1 MNNMENNSF
10 YNNFLTSLK
19 AYLYDET
26 VKLNTLSTDNS
37 AVIALAQQ
45 EVSFLSQINPYVEVL
60 GELLQNIENIS
71 INIDSLNRDG
81 IRSNDNNINGLPELQ
96 PLNID
101 DVKLNANLEVDDD
114 NKETSPVQ
122 DESSGI
128 VDDGTNVV
136 AEVPAENQVMPTEGS
151 VDATSVVPAIAPTI
165 EQPLVEE
172 NTPVVEAPA
181 VENQVVPTEG
191 SADVASVVPAIAPT
205 IEQPLVEENTPAV
218 EAPVVENQ
226 GVPTEESVDA
236 ASVVPAITPPV
247 EQSVVETPT
256 GEGQPQITEN
266 QGVPIVNN
274 TPLVAEVSSSLNP
287 TVDTSAS
294 EVKQGSSNEVD
305 INSVIY
311 NKVDTNPA
319 KAVLTSSSQI
329 KKLRASRVNCE
340 MEFFNTIVREDTVEA
355 KQKKIEYLMTQASQL
370 YNEGKKQEAQV
381 LYDEIRKLND
391 ELQKSSQ

>member
-1 MNNMENNSF
+1 M
-10 YNNFLTSLK
+10 
-19 AYLYDET
+19 
-26 VKLNTLSTDNS
+26 
-37 AVIALAQQ
+37 
-45 EVSFLSQINPYVEVL
+45 SQINPYVEIL

-71 INIDSLNRDG
+71 INIDSLNRDV
-81 IRSNDNNINGLPELQ
+81 IPSNDNNNINGLPELQ
-96 PLNID
+96 PLKID

-114 NKETSPVQ
+114 NKENTPVQ
-122 DESSGI
+122 DESSGT

-165 EQPLVEE
+165 EQPLVED
-172 NTPVVEAPA
+172 NTPAVEAPV

-191 SADVASVVPAIAPT
+191 SADVASVVPAITPT
-205 IEQPLVEENTPAV
+205 IEQPIVEDNTPVVEAPVVENQVVPTEGSADVASVVPAITPTIEQPIVEDNTPVV

-236 ASVVPAITPPV
+236 ASVVPAIAPPV

-266 QGVPIVNN
+266 QGVPSVNS
-274 TPLVAEVSSSLNP
+274 TPLVAEVSSSMNA

-294 EVKQGSSNEVD
+294 EVKQEASNPVD
-305 INSVIY
+305 INNVIY

-319 KAVLTSSSQI
+319 KAVLTSSNQI
-329 KKLRASRVNCE
+329 KKLRASRINCE
-340 MEFFNTIVREDTVEA
+340 MEFFNTVVSEDTVEA